1 MQHVVDFANGVICG
15 IMFVACSYV
24 LSPIHVFV
32 VRTHNTPTTTRTSQP
47 AVHIYHHQWCCLL
60 CAVIVFFGVSLTNH
74 SIRTRVRTCTYSSEC
89 PRIMFA
95 RVRTTFVCSHAL
107 QHVHAQG
114 GGHCNFIN
122 IIVWVGAVL
131 LAQSAAC
138 HAATAQQQCTSQ
150 IAPLLRWGVL
160 LLLLVVVTV
169 EVGK

>member
-1 MQHVVDFANGVICG
+1 MMAKLIEELRREQQHAACG
-15 IMFVACSYV
+15 GLRERRHVRHYV
-24 LSPIHVFV
+24 CGLF
-32 VRTHNTPTTTRTSQP
+32 VRTIANTRVRCTHARTPTTTRTSQP

-89 PRIMFA
+89 ARIMFA

-114 GGHCNFIN
+114 GGHCN
-122 IIVWVGAVL
+122 
-131 LAQSAAC
+131 
-138 HAATAQQQCTSQ
+138 AATAQQQCTSH

-160 LLLLVVVTV
+160 LLLLLVVTV